1 MVDKKKNKSFF
12 FFLSEDNC
20 LIALQCCGGLCLT
33 SIGISHCCCHPVAK
47 SCLFAIHGL
56 QHTRL
61 PCPSLSPGVCP
72 SLLLSKF
79 QESVTIIYM
88 VVQSLSCVMQS
99 HVDHQALLSIGFS
112 RQEYWSGLPFPSPG
126 DLPDPRV
133 EPRSPALQ
141 ADSLPT
147 ELPGIPSL
155 VVQQFLTTDS
165 CSPCDTLFISSAAG
179 DSSVGAIFPSLYP
192 FLGHFVLKVSTF
204 QGQRE
209 ILRYIFCPE
218 ENL

>member
-1 MVDKKKNKSFF
+1 MVDRKKKECNSFVFF
-12 FFLSEDNC
+12 FFSYQRI
-20 LIALQCCGGLCLT
+20 IALQCCGGLCLT
-33 SIGISHCCCHPVAK
+33 SIGISHCCCGSVAK
-47 SCLFAIHGL
+47 SCLFVIYGL

-72 SLLLSKF
+72 SLLLSKL
-79 QESVTIIYM
+79 QELDIIIYM

-141 ADSLPT
+141 ADSLLT

-165 CSPCDTLFISSAAG
+165 CSPCDTLFNTSAAG
-179 DSSVGAIFPSLYP
+179 
-192 FLGHFVLKVSTF
+192 
-204 QGQRE
+204 
-209 ILRYIFCPE
+209 
-218 ENL
+218 